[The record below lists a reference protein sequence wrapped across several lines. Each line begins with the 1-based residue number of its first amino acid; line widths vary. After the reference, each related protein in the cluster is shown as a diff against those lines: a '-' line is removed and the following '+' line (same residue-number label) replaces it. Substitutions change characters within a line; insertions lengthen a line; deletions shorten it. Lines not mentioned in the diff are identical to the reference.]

1 MKLKTILIFIL
12 ILLLWS
18 FYRYLNLTVPIW
30 LEETVIKGVIF
41 SLPLILLPPAKKPLL
56 AAVGITRHNFLKS
69 VYLGISIGMI
79 LGLAGQFG
87 NVMRHGGFSF
97 ASYGITSGTIG
108 AFLILSLITAFW
120 EQLLF
125 SGYFLTQFK
134 TFISSEFNLVL
145 IIGLGFSLIHIP
157 ALLLNQA
164 AASQIVLNLLLLFS
178 LGVSC
183 AILRL
188 RLKNLIA
195 PIMIHALW
203 GVTIFLFR

>member
-1 MKLKTILIFIL
+1 MQIKTSLIFIFVF
-12 ILLLWS
+12 LLWAL
-18 FYRYLNLTVPIW
+18 YRYINISVPIW
-30 LEETVIKGVIF
+30 IEETFVKGIIF
-41 SLPLILLPPAKKPLL
+41 SLPIILLPPTKKPILKTL
-56 AAVGITRHNFLKS
+56 GISRTNFLKS
-69 VYLGISIGMI
+69 VYLGIAVGMVLGFSGQIGN
-79 LGLAGQFG
+79 LVRHGQFT
-87 NVMRHGGFSF
+87 FST
-97 ASYGITSGTIG
+97 YGITSATIG
-108 AFLILSLITAFW
+108 SFLILSLITAFW

-125 SGYFLTQFK
+125 TGYFLSQVSK
-134 TFISSEFNLVL
+134 FISSEINQIL
-145 IIGLGFSLIHIP
+145 IVGAGFSLIHLP

-164 AASQIVLNLLLLFS
+164 ASAQIILNLLLLFS